1 MPSLNKTVTFNFSRT
16 SIGVPV
22 TFHWQKLQGVIS
34 RDVSVQGASL
44 IIDSAEP
51 KHAGTYICK
60 ANNSVTEVEMTTLLT
75 VSGLVPYFSQ
85 APVSYIAL
93 DTLPDA
99 YLAFD
104 VEVSFR
110 PESPDGLILFNGQN
124 EQGTGD
130 FVSLLLRDGVPEF
143 R

>member
-1 MPSLNKTVTFNFSRT
+1 M
-16 SIGVPV
+16 
-22 TFHWQKLQGVIS
+22 TFHWQKVQGVIS

-51 KHAGTYICK
+51 KHAGTYTCK
-60 ANNSVTEVEMTTLLT
+60 ANNSIAEVEVTKILI
-75 VSGLVPYFSQ
+75 VSGLVPYFAQ

-104 VEVSFR
+104 VEVAFR
-110 PESPDGLILFNGQN
+110 PESPDGLILYNGQN
-124 EQGTGD
+124 EFGIGD
-130 FVSLLLRDGVPEF
+130 FVSLFLKDGIPEF